1 MKTFQRFVAL
11 RYIRDRGARREGRA
25 FVRFI
30 TFVGIG
36 GVAIG
41 VAALILAL
49 SIVHGF
55 SSQIEAKILGFGAD
69 VQVESQV
76 DRPIAGAPGV
86 RDAILEI
93 EGVTQVRPVLQEF
106 VLFRRSGEEIDGV
119 LLNGVGEV
127 PEFIASAVVEGRPAL
142 STEDGQN
149 AIVIGETL
157 ADKTGINVGDN
168 VVLISF
174 RGKEEA
180 SPSTRPRF
188 KPFRVSG
195 IYQTSLANF
204 DETFVYAEIE
214 VARSLLSYAPDEV
227 SRFDVDLVDK
237 ANAEVVVRELG
248 SVLAFP
254 LMSRTIR
261 EVYRSLF
268 AWVNLQESIIPIVI
282 GFIVLVAIF
291 NIGGILLM
299 LVIEKSRSL
308 GILTSLGASAKDV
321 RDLVVV
327 LGLAI
332 GIIGVVVGELLA
344 LGLAL
349 IQQRFQIIPLP
360 PDAYYMTTAP
370 IQLNPVDF
378 LVIGFATILLCV
390 IFAYIPARVAASMDP
405 IRVIRFR

>member
-1 MKTFQRFVAL
+1 MKIFQRFVAL
-11 RYIRDRGARREGRA
+11 RYISDRGARQEGRA

-36 GVAIG
+36 GVAVG

-55 SSQIEAKILGFGAD
+55 SSEIEAKILGFGAD

-76 DRPIAGAPGV
+76 DRPITGASAI
-86 RDAILEI
+86 REAILEV
-93 EGVTQVRPVLQEF
+93 EGVTRVRPVLQEF

-119 LLNGVGEV
+119 LLNGVGEL
-127 PEFIASAVVEGRPAL
+127 PEFIASAVVEGTPAL
-142 STEDGQN
+142 SVEEQN
-149 AIVIGETL
+149 AVVIGQTL
-157 ADKTGINVGDN
+157 AEKTGIEVGDN

-174 RGKEEA
+174 RGKEES

-188 KPFRVSG
+188 KQFRVSG

-204 DETFVYAEIE
+204 DETFIYAEID
-214 VARSLLSYAPDEV
+214 VTRLLLSYASDEV
-227 SRFDVDLVDK
+227 SRFDVDLV
-237 ANAEVVVRELG
+237 AEADPELVVRELG
-248 SVLAFP
+248 ASLAFP

-308 GILTSLGASAKDV
+308 GIFTSLGASAKDV
-321 RDLVVV
+321 RDLVIV

-349 IQQRFQIIPLP
+349 IQQRFEIIPLP

-370 IQLNPVDF
+370 IQLNPIDF
-378 LVIGFATILLCV
+378 VVIGLATIVLCV
-390 IFAYIPARVAASMDP
+390 TFAYIPARVAASLDP

>member
-25 FVRFI
+25 FVRFV
-30 TFVGIG
+30 TLVGIG
-36 GVAIG
+36 GVAVG

-69 VQVESQV
+69 IQVESQV
-76 DRPIAGAPGV
+76 DRPITGASGV
-86 RDAILEI
+86 RNAILEV
-93 EGVTQVRPVLQEF
+93 EEVAQVRPVLQEF
-106 VLFRRSGEEIDGV
+106 VLFRRSGQEIDGV

-127 PEFIASAVVEGRPAL
+127 PGFIASAVVEGRAGL
-142 STEDGQN
+142 STNDGQN
-149 AIVIGETL
+149 AVVIGRTL
-157 ADKTGINVGDN
+157 AQKTGISVGDK

-174 RGKEEA
+174 RGEDEA

-188 KPFRVSG
+188 KQFRVGG

-204 DETFVYAEIE
+204 DETFVYAKIE
-214 VARSLLSYAPDEV
+214 VARSLLSYSEDEV
-227 SRFDVDLVDK
+227 SRFDVDLVDE
-237 ANAEVVVRELG
+237 ASAESVVLELG
-248 SVLAFP
+248 TRLAFP
-254 LMSRTIR
+254 VMSRTIR

-268 AWVNLQESIIPIVI
+268 AWVNLQESIIPVVI

-291 NIGGILLM
+291 NMGGILLM
-299 LVIEKSRSL
+299 LVIEKSKSL
-308 GILTSLGASAKDV
+308 GILTSLGASRKDV
-321 RDLVVV
+321 RDLVIV

-332 GIIGVVVGELLA
+332 GVIGVVVGELLA

-349 IQQRFQIIPLP
+349 IQQRFQVIPLP

-370 IQLNPVDF
+370 IELNPVDF
-378 LVIGFATILLCV
+378 VVIGFATVLLCV
-390 IFAYIPARVAASMDP
+390 TFAYIPARVAASMDP